1 MAGLFIPGKA
11 RDPRR
16 MAVSAE
22 GLERA
27 LTQLADLR
35 TAPVT
40 VEAALRRIVES
51 ADALFQVDG
60 STLMLVDR
68 DQALRNLAV
77 SNLRAQA
84 LEELQDE
91 HGEGPCV
98 DAYEEKHT
106 VWADDLGREE
116 RWPAFSPAAASRGL
130 AAVLASPIP
139 YSNEAV
145 GVVAVFAAGPHPWT
159 EAEQQAIVAFTDLA
173 AMLILNAMEAS
184 ERGRVAV
191 ELQGALDS
199 RVVIEQAKGVL
210 VGRHGLTPRQAFER
224 LRGIARDQRRRLAEV
239 AAEVVDAAQQV

>member
-1 MAGLFIPGKA
+1 
-11 RDPRR
+11 

-35 TAPVT
+35 TAPAT

-60 STLMLVDR
+60 SALMLVDR

-77 SNLRAQA
+77 SHLRAQA
-84 LEELQDE
+84 LEELQAG

-98 DAYEEKHT
+98 DAYDEKQT

-116 RWPAFSPAAASRGL
+116 RWPSFSPAAARRGL
-130 AAVLASPIP
+130 LAVLASPIP

-145 GVVAVFAAGPHPWT
+145 GVVAVFAAEPHSWN
-159 EAEQQAIVAFTDLA
+159 EAEQEAIVAFTDLA
-173 AMLILNAMEAS
+173 AMLILNAMAAT
-184 ERGRVAV
+184 ERGRVAL

-210 VGRHGLTPRQAFER
+210 VGRHGLTPKRAFER
-224 LRGIARDQRRRLAEV
+224 LRGLARDQRRPLAEV
-239 AAEVVDAAQQV
+239 AAAVVDAAQQG

>member
-1 MAGLFIPGKA
+1 
-11 RDPRR
+11 

-77 SNLRAQA
+77 SHLRAQA

-106 VWADDLGREE
+106 VWTDDLGREE

-130 AAVLASPIP
+130 AAVLANPIP

-145 GVVAVFAAGPHPWT
+145 GVVAVFAAEPHPWT
-159 EAEQQAIVAFTDLA
+159 EAERQAIVAFTDLA

-224 LRGIARDQRRRLAEV
+224 LRGIARDQRRRVAEV
-239 AAEVVDAAQQV
+239 AAEVVDAAQQA

>member
-1 MAGLFIPGKA
+1 
-11 RDPRR
+11 

-40 VEAALRRIVES
+40 VEAALGRIVES

-60 STLMLVDR
+60 SALMLVDR
-68 DQALRNLAV
+68 DLALRNLAV
-77 SNLRAQA
+77 SHLRGQL
-84 LEELQDE
+84 LEELHAE
-91 HGEGPCV
+91 HDEGPCV
-98 DAYEEKHT
+98 DAYDEKHT
-106 VWADDLGREE
+106 VWTDDLGREQ
-116 RWPAFSPAAASRGL
+116 RWPGFSPAASSRGL
-130 AAVLASPIP
+130 VAVLASPIP

-145 GVVAVFAAGPHPWT
+145 GVAAVFACEAHPWT

-184 ERGRVAV
+184 ERGRIAV

-224 LRGIARDQRRRLAEV
+224 LRRMARDQRRPLAEL
-239 AAEVVDAAQQV
+239 AAEVVDAAQRA

>member
-1 MAGLFIPGKA
+1 
-11 RDPRR
+11 

-40 VEAALRRIVES
+40 VEAALGRIVES

-60 STLMLVDR
+60 SALMLVDR
-68 DQALRNLAV
+68 DQALRSLAD
-77 SNLRAQA
+77 SHLRAA
-84 LEELQDE
+84 VLEELHAE

-98 DAYEEKHT
+98 DAYDEKHT

-116 RWPAFSPAAASRGL
+116 RWPAFSPAAVSRGL
-130 AAVLASPIP
+130 VAVLASPIP

-145 GVVAVFAAGPHPWT
+145 GVVAVFASEPHPWT
-159 EAEQQAIVAFTDLA
+159 EPERQAIAAFTDLA

-184 ERGRVAV
+184 ERGRIAV

-210 VGRHGLTPRQAFER
+210 VARHGMTPRKAFER
-224 LRGIARDQRRRLAEV
+224 LRGMARDQRRRLAEV
-239 AAEVVDAAQQV
+239 AAEVVDAAQRA

>member
-1 MAGLFIPGKA
+1 
-11 RDPRR
+11 

-27 LTQLADLR
+27 LTQLADLKA
-35 TAPVT
+35 APVT
-40 VEAALRRIVES
+40 VEAALGRIVES

-60 STLMLVDR
+60 SALMLVDR
-68 DQALRNLAV
+68 DQALRNLAD
-77 SNLRAQA
+77 SHLRAA
-84 LEELQDE
+84 VLEKLHAE

-98 DAYEEKHT
+98 DAYDEKHT
-106 VWADDLGREE
+106 VWTDDLGREE

-130 AAVLASPIP
+130 VAVLASPIP

-145 GVVAVFAAGPHPWT
+145 GVVAVFASEPHPWT
-159 EAEQQAIVAFTDLA
+159 EPERQAIVAFTDLA

-184 ERGRVAV
+184 ERGRIAV

-210 VGRHGLTPRQAFER
+210 VGRHGLSPRRAFER
-224 LRGIARDQRRRLAEV
+224 LRGMARDQRRPLAEV
-239 AAEVVDAAQQV
+239 ATEVVDAAQRA